1 MTSSAKQFRRDATA
15 KAANSQHRA
24 VLEKNIATYDA
35 AVALGKTRYV
45 GWENARSVAAQIKWE
60 ALNHLGQYLEQFE
73 RAVVENSGHIFWA
86 ETAEDA
92 RRYIVE
98 LALRLGVQKVVKSKS
113 MVTEEIDLNA
123 AFAAAGI
130 ESVETDLG
138 EFICQ
143 LRGEPPYHI
152 VTPIMHL
159 TKADVA
165 ALFHEKFGTPTTA
178 TAEELAGVA
187 REQLRRVFLSADM
200 GVTGANFLVADT
212 GMVALSTN
220 EGNGRLSVSLPRIHV
235 AVAGIEKVIPCLED
249 LAVLWPVLA
258 AAGNGQAVTV
268 YNTLLGGPRHDD
280 ETDGPGEFHVVL
292 LDNGRTRL
300 LADAEQRDALHCI
313 RCGACLNAC
322 PVYKNIGGHAYGTT
336 YQGPIGSVIT
346 PHLRDACEW
355 SHLSYASSLCGAC
368 TGVCPVRIDI
378 HHHLLHNRRNAVRHK
393 FDNPFQRLAFKAWLW
408 AMQDA
413 TRYRVGGKLARLA
426 MRFGLA
432 QPFLKPWTQCRD
444 LPAPPAQSFREWWKR
459 QDPHPDPL
467 PYTTREREV
476 FASPPSAGGEDQGE
490 GAEHG
495 GNTAKHS

>member
-1 MTSSAKQFRRDATA
+1 MTSSAIQFRRAA
-15 KAANSQHRA
+15 AEKAADLQHRA
-24 VLEKNIATYDA
+24 VLEKNIATYGA
-35 AVALGKTRYV
+35 AVALGKTRYA
-45 GWENARSVAAQIKWE
+45 GWENARSLAAQIKWK
-60 ALNHLGQYLEQFE
+60 AVNHLDQYLEQFE
-73 RAVVENSGHIFWA
+73 RAVIENGGRVFWA

-92 RRYIVE
+92 CHYIVE
-98 LALRLGVQKVVKSKS
+98 LAQRRGVQKVVKSKS
-113 MVTEEIDLNA
+113 MATEEIHLNA
-123 AFAAAGI
+123 ALVAGGI
-130 ESVETDLG
+130 EPVETDLG

-152 VTPIMHL
+152 ITPIIHL

-165 ALFHEKFGTPTTA
+165 ALFHEKFGTPLTA
-178 TAEELAGVA
+178 TAEELACVA

-235 AVAGIEKVIPCLED
+235 VVAGIEKVIPRFED

-258 AAGNGQAVTV
+258 QVGTGQGVTA
-268 YNTLLGGPRHDD
+268 YNTLVGGHRRDV
-280 ETDGPGEFHVVL
+280 ETDGPEEFHVVL

-368 TGVCPVRIDI
+368 TGVCPVRINI
-378 HHHLLHNRRNAVRHK
+378 HRHLLHNRRNAVRRK
-393 FDNPFQRLAFKAWLW
+393 FDNPFQRLAFKVWFW
-408 AMQDA
+408 AMQDE
-413 TRYRVGGKLARLA
+413 TCYRVSGKLARLA

-432 QPFLKPWTQCRD
+432 TPLAKAWTQGRE
-444 LPAPPAQSFREWWKR
+444 LPGVPEQSFRNWWQHHER
-459 QDPHPDPL
+459 CHPDPA
-467 PYTTREREV
+467 V
-476 FASPPSAGGEDQGE
+476 AGE
-490 GAEHG
+490 GPHNASDSEVLRCAQHD
-495 GNTAKHS
+495 KEEKR

>member
-1 MTSSAKQFRRDATA
+1 MTSIAQQFRRAATA
-15 KAANSQHRA
+15 KAADPQHRA
-24 VLEKNIATYDA
+24 VIEKNIATYDA
-35 AVALGKTRYV
+35 AVALGKMRYV
-45 GWENARSVAAQIKWE
+45 LGPEGVRGWENARSLAAQIKWK
-60 ALNHLGQYLEQFE
+60 AVNHLGEYLEQFE
-73 RAVVENSGHIFWA
+73 RAVVENGGRVFWA

-98 LALRLGVQKVVKSKS
+98 LAQRRGVQKVVKSKS

-123 AFAAAGI
+123 AFAAEGI

-165 ALFHEKFGTPTTA
+165 ALFHEKFGALLTA

-187 REQLRRVFLSADM
+187 REQLRRAFLSADM

-235 AVAGIEKVIPCLED
+235 AVAGIEKVVPRLED

-268 YNTLLGGPRHDD
+268 YNTLVCGPRRDG
-280 ETDGPGEFHVVL
+280 EMDGPEEFHVVL

-346 PHLRDACEW
+346 PHLCDACEW
-355 SHLSYASSLCGAC
+355 SHLPYASSLCGAC
-368 TGVCPVRIDI
+368 TGVCPVRVDI
-378 HHHLLHNRRNAVRHK
+378 HHHLLHNRRNSVRRK
-393 FDNPFQRLAFKAWLW
+393 FDNPFQRLAFKAWFW

-426 MRFGLA
+426 MRFGFA

-444 LPAPPAQSFREWWKR
+444 LPEVPEQSFRDWW
-459 QDPHPDPL
+459 QHHEHCHPDPAV
-467 PYTTREREV
+467 T
-476 FASPPSAGGEDQGE
+476 GE
-490 GAEHG
+490 GPLP
-495 GNTAKHS
+495 HSSRDSSLRSE

>member
-1 MTSSAKQFRRDATA
+1 MTVARQFRRAAAA
-15 KAANSQHRA
+15 KAADPRHRA
-24 VLEKNIATYDA
+24 VLEKNISTYDA
-35 AVALGKTRYV
+35 AVALGKTRYAD
-45 GWENARSVAAQIKWE
+45 WENARSVAAQIKWE
-60 ALNHLGQYLEQFE
+60 AVNHLDHHLEQFE
-73 RAVVENSGHIFWA
+73 RAVVENGGRVFWA

-92 RRYIVE
+92 CHYIVE
-98 LALRLGVQKVVKSKS
+98 LARQRGVQKVVKSKS
-113 MVTEEIDLNA
+113 MVTEEIHLNA

-130 ESVETDLG
+130 ESIETDLG

-143 LRGEPPYHI
+143 LRGESPYHI

-159 TKADVA
+159 TKADVV
-165 ALFHEKFGTPTTA
+165 ALFHEKFGTPLTA
-178 TAEELAGVA
+178 SAEELAGVA
-187 REQLRRVFLSADM
+187 RKQLRHAFLTADM

-235 AVAGIEKVIPCLED
+235 VVAGIEKVIPRFEN

-258 AAGNGQAVTV
+258 QFGTGQGVTA
-268 YNTLLGGPRHDD
+268 YNTLVGGSQRDSEP
-280 ETDGPGEFHVVL
+280 DGPKEFHVVL

-346 PHLRDACEW
+346 PHLRDAEQW

-368 TGVCPVRIDI
+368 SDVCPVRIDI
-378 HHHLLHNRRNAVRHK
+378 HHHLLHNRRNAVRRK

-408 AMQDA
+408 MMQDA

-426 MRFGLA
+426 VRFGLA
-432 QPFLKPWTQCRD
+432 TLLAKAWTQGRE
-444 LPAPPAQSFREWWKR
+444 LPGVPDQSFRNWWQHHEHCHPERSEGPHNASDSEALRCAQHDKEEKR
-459 QDPHPDPL
+459 
-467 PYTTREREV
+467 
-476 FASPPSAGGEDQGE
+476 
-490 GAEHG
+490 
-495 GNTAKHS
+495 